1 MERTCTAITSNDK
14 DAVMHLEIYA
24 PEDKSNLKG
33 MIQICHGMTEYVWR
47 YKSFAE
53 YFTSRGYIVFGN
65 DIISHGRS
73 NTSKSLGLYFND
85 WRNVYDDAEKT
96 REYVQEK
103 YPYLPVYILGF
114 SLGSY
119 VVRTMGSLL
128 PYKKEILIGTGDQ
141 PEMLMKFMQKK
152 ISKKYAGKM
161 AYISDDIGELLFGSY
176 AKKFPGKPKNYWL
189 LTDDE
194 KRREYEED
202 RLVKTSVTPGFFCE
216 FLKGMELASIHLKM
230 PNNTI
235 PTMFMYGENDP
246 VSGFGKGIQKVYRK
260 YKKWNPNTEI
270 MSFPGTHDI
279 LHDAECERAF
289 EEIYKFVES

>member
-1 MERTCTAITSNDK
+1 MERTCIAITSSDK
-14 DAVMHLEIYA
+14 NAVMHLEIYT

-53 YFTSRGYIVFGN
+53 YFTSRGYVVFGN

-73 NTSKSLGLYFND
+73 NTQKSLGLYFTD

-103 YPYLPVYILGF
+103 YPGLPVYILGF

-141 PEMLMKFMQKK
+141 QEMLMKLMQKK
-152 ISKKYAGKM
+152 ISKKYAGNM
-161 AYISDDIGELLFGSY
+161 AYISDDIKKLLFGSY
-176 AKKFPGKPKNYWL
+176 AKKFPGKPENYWL
-189 LTDDE
+189 LTDEE
-194 KRREYEED
+194 KRREYEDD

-216 FLKGMELASIHLKM
+216 FLKGMELASVHLKM

-235 PTMFMYGENDP
+235 PTIFMYGENDP
-246 VSGFGKGIQKVYRK
+246 VSGFRKGIQKVYRK
-260 YKKWNPNTEI
+260 YKKYNPNTDI

-279 LHDAECERAF
+279 LHDAGCERVF

>member
-1 MERTCTAITSNDK
+1 MLGNSI
-14 DAVMHLEIYA
+14 
-24 PEDKSNLKG
+24 
-33 MIQICHGMTEYVWR
+33 
-47 YKSFAE
+47 AE
-53 YFTSRGYIVFGN
+53 GFT
-65 DIISHGRS
+65 
-73 NTSKSLGLYFND
+73 D
-85 WRNVYDDAEKT
+85 WRNAYDDAEKA

-103 YPYLPVYILGF
+103 YPGLPVYILGF

-141 PEMLMKFMQKK
+141 QEMLMKLMQKK

-176 AKKFPGKPKNYWL
+176 AKKFPEKPENYWM

-216 FLKGMELASIHLKM
+216 FLKGMELASILLNM

-246 VSGFGKGIQKVYRK
+246 VSGFGKRIQKVYRK

-279 LHDAECERAF
+279 LHDAGCERVF
-289 EEIYKFVES
+289 EEIYKFIES

>member
-96 REYVQEK
+96 RAYVQEK

-114 SLGSY
+114 S
-119 VVRTMGSLL
+119 R
-128 PYKKEILIGTGDQ
+128 K
-141 PEMLMKFMQKK
+141 
-152 ISKKYAGKM
+152 GKV
-161 AYISDDIGELLFGSY
+161 G
-176 AKKFPGKPKNYWL
+176 
-189 LTDDE
+189 
-194 KRREYEED
+194 
-202 RLVKTSVTPGFFCE
+202 C
-216 FLKGMELASIHLKM
+216 
-230 PNNTI
+230 
-235 PTMFMYGENDP
+235 
-246 VSGFGKGIQKVYRK
+246 
-260 YKKWNPNTEI
+260 
-270 MSFPGTHDI
+270 
-279 LHDAECERAF
+279 
-289 EEIYKFVES
+289 

>member
-96 REYVQEK
+96 RAYVQEK

-141 PEMLMKFMQKK
+141 PEMLMKFMQTK
-152 ISKKYAGKM
+152 ISKKYAGKQ
-161 AYISDDIGELLFGSY
+161 
-176 AKKFPGKPKNYWL
+176 KNYWL

-235 PTMFMYGENDP
+235 PTIFMYGENDP
-246 VSGFGKGIQKVYRK
+246 VSGFGTKSIQK
-260 YKKWNPNTEI
+260 I
-270 MSFPGTHDI
+270 
-279 LHDAECERAF
+279 
-289 EEIYKFVES
+289 